1 MGDFIQE
8 LLPNQRG
15 TEVCDGKGNVLGYE
29 DVYEVSDEQLAE
41 EAEQATCEEYLGQSP
56 PLMTFVEVCFLLRA
70 FGKKLGYEVK

>member
-29 DVYEVSDEQLAE
+29 DVYEVSDEELE
-41 EAEQATCEEYLGQSP
+41 REQTERDIGELFSQADEDIKP
-56 PLMTFVEVCFLLRA
+56 PQIGRFLKAIARR
-70 FGKKLGYEVK
+70 GR